1 MPHHRVESPVIV
13 IIPAYDEETR
23 IGSVIEAIR
32 STGLDLEIAVIDD
45 GSRDATAEAVK
56 RAGAVVIRH
65 PFNMGYGAAL
75 QTGYK
80 YALRRGAELVIQM
93 DADGQH
99 DPEQIPK
106 LAEPILRGECDLV
119 IGSRFLEPTGYEM
132 EALRSLGRRVFR
144 SLGRVAGVEVTDPT
158 SGFQALN
165 RKVLALYAQND
176 FPHDFPDIDVLLM
189 AARSGLRIQEVPSTM
204 EESPRASTLHGGWRA
219 FYYVYK
225 MLLSMWA
232 LTAQPKGKR

>member
-1 MPHHRVESPVIV
+1 MESAVIV
-13 IIPAYDEETR
+13 IIPAYNEETR
-23 IGSVIEAIR
+23 IGPVIEAIR

-45 GSRDATAEAVK
+45 GSRDATALAVT
-56 RAGAVVIRH
+56 RSGAVVIRH

-80 YALRRGAELVIQM
+80 YALRRGADLLIQM

-99 DPEQIPK
+99 DPEQIPR
-106 LAEPILRGECDLV
+106 LTEPILRGECDLV
-119 IGSRFLEPTGYEM
+119 IGSRFLVPTGYEM
-132 EALRSLGRRVFR
+132 GGLRTLGRRVFR
-144 SLGRVAGVEVTDPT
+144 ALGRIAGVEVTDPT
-158 SGFQALN
+158 SGYQALN
-165 RKVLALYAQND
+165 RKVLALYARDD

-204 EESPRASTLHGGWRA
+204 NESPRASTLHGGWRA

-232 LTAQPKGKR
+232 LTARPKGKR

>member
-1 MPHHRVESPVIV
+1 MIV

-225 MLLSMWA
+225 MLLSMWV